1 MNGPVLGA
9 RLKEE
14 INRALTA
21 LGLSTQ
27 IALDQLGTFGNIAP
41 ASTAAHAPILCF
53 GRKVGSV
60 IGWGKELRFWAD
72 HLGAVLENELLKN
85 RLHLTARQA
94 DRGALDLHNLL
105 TTAQE
110 LSASQSM
117 ESIAQTLLY
126 CAFGLMAVSQGSVEI
141 DGRVLLSKGEF
152 DPVLEIPLESH
163 GVPLGTLKLG
173 KKLSGERY
181 SEEDEATLTAIAQQ
195 AAIAVECNSFREKA
209 QSAAFDLQKT
219 FDSLIEALAISIDAR
234 HTLTGSHTQR
244 VTLYAVQLAE
254 AVGLDAENVEII
266 RIASLLHDVGK
277 IGIPDEILKKPGTFT
292 DEEFAIMKKHATISR
307 EILEKICFPPSQQR
321 IPEIAGGHHEKW
333 NGRGY
338 PQGLAGNEIPLGS
351 RIIALADVYDALT
364 SKRDYREA
372 MPTEQALKILE
383 EGNGQHFDPDLAPR
397 FIELIRREVAKE
409 TKEAKES

>member
-1 MNGPVLGA
+1 
-9 RLKEE
+9 
-14 INRALTA
+14 
-21 LGLSTQ
+21 
-27 IALDQLGTFGNIAP
+27 
-41 ASTAAHAPILCF
+41 
-53 GRKVGSV
+53 
-60 IGWGKELRFWAD
+60 
-72 HLGAVLENELLKN
+72 
-85 RLHLTARQA
+85 
-94 DRGALDLHNLL
+94 
-105 TTAQE
+105 
-110 LSASQSM
+110 
-117 ESIAQTLLY
+117 
-126 CAFGLMAVSQGSVEI
+126 
-141 DGRVLLSKGEF
+141 
-152 DPVLEIPLESH
+152 
-163 GVPLGTLKLG
+163 LKLG
-173 KKLSGERY
+173 KKLSGEAY

-254 AVGLDAENVEII
+254 AVGLDPEEVEII

-292 DEEFAIMKKHATISR
+292 DEEFAIMKKHATITR
-307 EILEKICFPPSQQR
+307 EILEKICFPPAQQQ

-338 PQGLAGNEIPLGS
+338 PQGLAGKEIPLGS

-409 TKEAKES
+409 IKEAKES